1 VPDGAQLA
9 FTSENAVAVAAPQ
22 LGGTGRRAWCV
33 GDRTAAA
40 ARAAGFDAVSA
51 GGDAAA
57 LAALI
62 ARSAP
67 AGEVL
72 HLSGRHQRGDLVARL
87 ASAGRAARRLAVYDQ
102 AARPLSTAARAALA
116 GAAPVLAPLFSPRS
130 AALFSDAVADGAR
143 APLLVAAL
151 SPAVAAAWAGP
162 AHARLE
168 VAERP
173 DAEALLAAMGRLVAR
188 RSGA

>member
-1 VPDGAQLA
+1 VPEGAELA
-9 FTSENAVAVAAPQ
+9 FTSENGVAVAAPH

-40 ARAAGFDAVSA
+40 ARAAGFAAASA

-62 ARSAP
+62 GRARP
-67 AGEVL
+67 AGEIV

-87 ASAGRAARRLAVYDQ
+87 ARAGLRARRVVVYDQ
-102 AARPLSTAARAALA
+102 VARPLPQPARAALA
-116 GAAPVLAPLFSPRS
+116 GGAPVLVPLFSPRS
-130 AALFSDAVADGAR
+130 AALLSDAVAPGVR

-151 SPAVAAAWAGP
+151 SPAVAAAWDGP
-162 AHARLE
+162 GQGALA

-173 DAEALLAAMGRLVAR
+173 EAEALLAAMGRLLAR